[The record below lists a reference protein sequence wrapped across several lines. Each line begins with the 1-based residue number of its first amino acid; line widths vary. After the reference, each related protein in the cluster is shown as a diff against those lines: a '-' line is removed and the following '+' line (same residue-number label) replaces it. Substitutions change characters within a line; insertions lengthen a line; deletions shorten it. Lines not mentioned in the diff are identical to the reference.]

1 MISLFIAA
9 LALGVVSAP
18 HCALMCGPLATYA
31 GCSRRAPGA
40 LYHGSRLATLIVGG
54 ALAGAFGESVV
65 LRLSAHWGSVALSTF
80 IGVALCL
87 AAARAL
93 QLYTRRRRGALSR
106 ERSALVTLRVSSAA
120 SDAASK
126 QPRGLLRAGGLGA
139 LTPLL
144 PCGATWS
151 LWMLAVGSASPLH
164 GALVAAVFFVP
175 TALSVHLSASLASRF
190 AGSANKGYGVF
201 AFVFAFG
208 ALVTLLR
215 PVEAFV
221 AYCRP

>member
-1 MISLFIAA
+1 
-9 LALGVVSAP
+9 
-18 HCALMCGPLATYA
+18 MCGPLATYA

-40 LYHGSRLATLIVGG
+40 LYHGSRLAMLVLGG
-54 ALAGAFGESVV
+54 ALAGAFGEGVV

-80 IGVALCL
+80 IGIALCL

-93 QLYTRRRRGALSR
+93 HLYTRRRRGVPAR
-106 ERSALVTLRVSSAA
+106 ERNALVTLRVSSG
-120 SDAASK
+120 DARAER
-126 QPRGLLRAGGLGA
+126 PRGLLRASGLGA

-151 LWMLAVGSASPLH
+151 LWMLAVGSASPLR
-164 GALVAAVFFVP
+164 GGLVAVVFFVP
-175 TALSVHLSASLASRF
+175 TALSVHLSASLATRF
-190 AGSANKGYGVF
+190 AGSANRGYGVF

-221 AYCRP
+221 AYCGQ

>member
-1 MISLFIAA
+1 MLV
-9 LALGVVSAP
+9 L
-18 HCALMCGPLATYA
+18 
-31 GCSRRAPGA
+31 
-40 LYHGSRLATLIVGG
+40 GG
-54 ALAGAFGESVV
+54 AFAGAFGEGVV
-65 LRLSAHWGSVALSTF
+65 LQLSAHWGNVALSTF

-93 QLYTRRRRGALSR
+93 HLYTRRRRGLESK
-106 ERSALVTLRVSSAA
+106 ERNALVTLRVSSDNAGA
-120 SDAASK
+120 GR
-126 QPRGLLRAGGLGA
+126 PRGLLRAGGLGA

-151 LWMLAVGSASPLH
+151 LWMLAVGSASPLR
-164 GALVAAVFFVP
+164 GVLVATVFFVP

-221 AYCRP
+221 AHCRP